1 MGFMGSKWSPTVIGC
16 PETPAEEGENRAGTP
31 GGASTRLAYAM
42 QNPPESMSRPNLS
55 LLSPPRLHRF
65 ALPGISCLALL
76 LTAPARSAEK
86 TIAGELDAVVEV
98 AEQRMKEGTA
108 SMVDLLKV
116 RIAANF
122 ARYKAEAISSDEWR
136 KRNAPLE
143 IQLMSMTRAL
153 YQQKEVSTDDLVAT
167 IDFIAAHR

>member
-1 MGFMGSKWSPTVIGC
+1 
-16 PETPAEEGENRAGTP
+16 
-31 GGASTRLAYAM
+31 
-42 QNPPESMSRPNLS
+42 MSRPNLS

-122 ARYKAEAISSDEWR
+122 ARYKAEAISSDELR

-143 IQLMSMTRAL
+143 IQLMSMTRAM